1 MCTLTKAEQR
11 AIVREKLNNMSYF
24 DRSFKSQMIVSDI
37 INSRIINEH
46 SHILLYKAMITEVNI
61 DWLFEFTS
69 SFGKQCYLPRV
80 CGDEIELVKFPCPLQ
95 KGAFGILEPIGESV
109 QTNIDLCFVPVRAVD
124 KQGNRLGKGK
134 GYYDRFFA
142 KFPNCKKVAVAFKE
156 QVLDE
161 IVTENHDI
169 KMDKIFVR

>member
-61 DWLFEFTS
+61 DWLFE
-69 SFGKQCYLPRV
+69 
-80 CGDEIELVKFPCPLQ
+80 
-95 KGAFGILEPIGESV
+95 
-109 QTNIDLCFVPVRAVD
+109 
-124 KQGNRLGKGK
+124 
-134 GYYDRFFA
+134 
-142 KFPNCKKVAVAFKE
+142 
-156 QVLDE
+156 
-161 IVTENHDI
+161 
-169 KMDKIFVR
+169 

>member
-95 KGAFGILEPIGESV
+95 KGTFGILEPIGESV
-109 QTNIDLCFVPVRAVD
+109 QTNIDLCFVPVLAVD
-124 KQGNRLGKGK
+124 KHGNRLGKVK
-134 GYYDRFFA
+134 DITIDFLLSFLIA
-142 KFPNCKKVAVAFKE
+142 KKLPWHLKNKFW
-156 QVLDE
+156 
-161 IVTENHDI
+161 
-169 KMDKIFVR
+169 MR